1 MSPTKS
7 SIGFAWTMML
17 HPWTQVGGDSTAGL
31 VLKHTVQ
38 THTVEVGVH
47 FGTKFELVCEHFTCT
62 YANRMSECGGGSGY
76 AFWYQIDVPRPRW
89 YQIRARSSRAANVL
103 HRGTQQLRY
112 CTFET
117 LIQ

>member
-31 VLKHTVQ
+31 VLTHTVQ

-89 YQIRARSSRAANVL
+89 YQIDKASTML
-103 HRGTQQLRY
+103 
-112 CTFET
+112 EP
-117 LIQ
+117 

>member
-31 VLKHTVQ
+31 VLTHTVQ

-76 AFWYQIDVPRPRW
+76 AFWYQIDVTAKMVPNPW
-89 YQIRARSSRAANVL
+89 ALLFDCQSDHPVN
-103 HRGTQQLRY
+103 H
-112 CTFET
+112 
-117 LIQ
+117 